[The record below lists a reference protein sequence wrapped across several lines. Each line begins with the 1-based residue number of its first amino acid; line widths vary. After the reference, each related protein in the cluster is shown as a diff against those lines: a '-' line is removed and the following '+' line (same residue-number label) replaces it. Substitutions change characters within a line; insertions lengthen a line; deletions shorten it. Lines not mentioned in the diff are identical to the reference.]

1 MKVLRKS
8 CSRCQGDLSLVD
20 DVGDTYYSCVQC
32 GHVVY
37 QLGAAQRPVITAA
50 QFGEAPELQSGRRA
64 A

>member
-8 CSRCQGDLSLVD
+8 CPRCQGDLSRVED
-20 DVGDTYYSCVQC
+20 IGDTYYSCVQC

-37 QLGAAQRPVITAA
+37 DVTAFRPALLRTPILAVPVV
-50 QFGEAPELQSGRRA
+50 EPSRRA

>member
-20 DVGDTYYSCVQC
+20 DIGDTYYSCVQC

-37 QLGAAQRPVITAA
+37 QLGAAPRPVALTPFEAA
-50 QFGEAPELQSGRRA
+50 ADALRRRA

>member
-8 CSRCQGDLSLVD
+8 CARCQGDLSLVD

-37 QLGAAQRPVITAA
+37 HLGAVQHPVRLAPFEAA
-50 QFGEAPELQSGRRA
+50 TDASRRRA